1 MTALH
6 RFVRTIE
13 KFQQL
18 YVQSGP
24 GKLKEVAEELLR
36 EAGVQDDL
44 VRAGPTMKQAEWRLR
59 NLTEF
64 LGSMQRYAE
73 KAGADFDMLAYL
85 NRLSISSQEEDVDD
99 SLQDQVTLSTLHG
112 AKGLEWK
119 VVFFVGLEEEILPHK
134 RSLAPREAD
143 HTIAGRRPAEGS
155 DPGEDTPA
163 SDLSEER
170 RLCYVG
176 ITRARSQLYLSRS
189 ELRGGW
195 PKHPSRFLDDIPAE
209 LLTCRD
215 LDGPPPKKDP
225 QDEAA
230 FVKALIAQSLSVSE

>member
-1 MTALH
+1 
-6 RFVRTIE
+6 
-13 KFQQL
+13 
-18 YVQSGP
+18 
-24 GKLKEVAEELLR
+24 
-36 EAGVQDDL
+36 
-44 VRAGPTMKQAEWRLR
+44 MKQAEWRLR

-176 ITRARSQLYLSRS
+176 ITPR
-189 ELRGGW
+189 
-195 PKHPSRFLDDIPAE
+195 
-209 LLTCRD
+209 
-215 LDGPPPKKDP
+215 
-225 QDEAA
+225 
-230 FVKALIAQSLSVSE
+230 AQSAVPVAFRAARVAGPSIPVAFSTTFLLSF

>member
-85 NRLSISSQEEDVDD
+85 NRLSISS
-99 SLQDQVTLSTLHG
+99 
-112 AKGLEWK
+112 
-119 VVFFVGLEEEILPHK
+119 
-134 RSLAPREAD
+134 
-143 HTIAGRRPAEGS
+143 GR
-155 DPGEDTPA
+155 
-163 SDLSEER
+163 
-170 RLCYVG
+170 
-176 ITRARSQLYLSRS
+176 
-189 ELRGGW
+189 
-195 PKHPSRFLDDIPAE
+195 
-209 LLTCRD
+209 CR
-215 LDGPPPKKDP
+215 
-225 QDEAA
+225 
-230 FVKALIAQSLSVSE
+230 